1 MSKPKNLVICC
12 DGTNNQIAGPP
23 TNVRRLYSMLVRDS
37 EQVTYYDSGVGTTP
51 AADFITDWGRTLGK
65 SLDGAIGLSIRHHML
80 KAYRWLVTHF
90 EPGDRIWLFGF
101 SRGAYTARAL
111 AAALSAF
118 GLLRPEL
125 LGLEDLLWENFAL
138 KYTKPPASKKSQ
150 PNKVDKGR
158 MKDDDADDD
167 AAESE
172 ESESM
177 EGGRCRKVSDIKKK
191 PNLFQT
197 AGQFRTSFGRTDDP
211 SWSTGNS
218 HRVRIHFCGVWD
230 TVSAFGTIMDQKT
243 LPFTSHCP
251 SLVHVR
257 HAMAL
262 DERRTMFRANL
273 FRFKNGP
280 KFLESL
286 KQVWFPGVHS
296 DVGGGYDVAHSGLAK
311 VALEWMLGEAESLG
325 LRIDPRKREEIMG
338 GSRKHRREHGPAAD
352 PCAEI
357 HESLVGLWNM
367 VELLPTRRFAGEGEM
382 GVFPPNLWR
391 PRPVLNFDMTGQKAD
406 PVIHQSVLTRMRSC
420 PGYQPRNLPPEGNY
434 AVEPP
439 EVNDKSRGAAPPT
452 ALA

>member
-1 MSKPKNLVICC
+1 
-12 DGTNNQIAGPP
+12 
-23 TNVRRLYSMLVRDS
+23 MLFRSTRDDD
-37 EQVTYYDSGVGTTP
+37 QVTYYDSGVGTTP

-111 AAALSAF
+111 AAALSCF

-125 LGLEDLLWENFAL
+125 VGLEDLLWENFAL
-138 KYTKPPASKKSQ
+138 EYSKPKGSLGKKTS
-150 PNKVDKGR
+150 KGR
-158 MKDDDADDD
+158 SNEEDDDSEDLLVEEEAKTAAD
-167 AAESE
+167 
-172 ESESM
+172 
-177 EGGRCRKVSDIKKK
+177 GPCRKATTPKSK
-191 PNLFQT
+191 PNFFQT
-197 AGQFRTSFGRTDDP
+197 AGQFRKEFGRIDDP

-230 TVSAFGTIMDQKT
+230 TVSAFGTIFDQKT
-243 LPFTSHCP
+243 LPFTSKCP

-257 HAMAL
+257 HALAL

-273 FRFKNGP
+273 FRFQEGP

-296 DVGGGYDVAHSGLAK
+296 DVGGGYDVADSGLAK
-311 VALEWMLGEAESLG
+311 VALEWMLGEAEPLG
-325 LRIDPRKREEIMG
+325 LHIDPRKREEIMG
-338 GSRKHRREHGPAAD
+338 GSRKHLREHGPAAD
-352 PCAEI
+352 PCAPI

-367 VELLPTRRFAGEGEM
+367 VELLPTRRFAGEGKM
-382 GVFPPNLWR
+382 GLFPPNLWQ
-391 PRPVLNFDMTGQKAD
+391 PRPVLDFDTTGQKAV
-406 PVIHQSVLTRMRSC
+406 PVIHQSVFTRMRSC
-420 PGYQPRNLPPEGNY
+420 PGYQPRNLPPEGKH
-434 AVEPP
+434 AFEPP
-439 EVNDKSRGAAPPT
+439 KEDESREGSPPT